1 MNDLK
6 ELFKIPVTD
15 IYLYQQYRFTINGK
29 GKYTIIGHDLINLIE
44 TNEKHRE
51 YDS

>member
-1 MNDLK
+1 MITLNKLLK
-6 ELFKIPVTD
+6 TPITD
-15 IYLYQQYRFTINGK
+15 IHLNKKYEFTINSK
-29 GKYTIIGHDLINLIE
+29 GKYKIYGHDLINLIE